1 MDIFVI
7 VNKAKDHP
15 IKTTLAVVGIFV
27 AIFFGR
33 YSWLNYKEAHTPC
46 IDIESPIFFFQAGD
60 KPWLNVTGI
69 IIDVVNQSN
78 AWAKN
83 VEIDF
88 INDDGYSKYE
98 KLKYYKDNNLIE
110 EPRSISPKGG
120 KITNGWLP
128 QGPAASPTIYKNKD
142 KEYNVDIFIDWESD
156 KGTKYSLV
164 ARYVSIVDNLNNEVR
179 FRKLYR
185 YDTFS
190 NKKKVKEI
198 KEANRQYLPLEMM

>member
-15 IKTTLAVVGIFV
+15 KTTLAVVSIFV

-33 YSWLNYKEAHTPC
+33 YSCLNYEDAHTPC

-60 KPWLNVTGI
+60 KPGLNVTGI

-128 QGPAASPTIYKNKD
+128 QGPAVSPAIYKNKD
-142 KEYNVDIFIDWESD
+142 KEYNVDVFIDWESD

-164 ARYVSIVDNLNNEVR
+164 ARYVSMVDNFNNEVR
-179 FRKLYR
+179 FRRLYR
-185 YDTFS
+185 YDTFL

-198 KEANRQYLPLEMM
+198 KEANRQYLLSEMM